1 VQVTFLGRE
10 TEHLPWTLSA
20 PAGEI
25 IPVFVEHP
33 AGASADELLA
43 AVRATEPDVIVA
55 FAPQDVPGDAL
66 AETGALTLAVV
77 TEAFAPGVEDVW
89 RPDAELPPAPALPAG
104 YDRVL
109 TTDPL
114 LARAAGAWRSMPLP
128 VDDARFA
135 DAPSD
140 DHELRAIFAGE
151 QTPWRSF
158 WLGEAAEHYG
168 LLQLSADEIG
178 GAGFADA
185 TVGLCLRETREQPGF
200 PPTALLHLAA
210 GHLLITEPLRPAR
223 GLEPG
228 LDHLEVRE
236 PIELM
241 HLLHQ
246 VRKRPA
252 AFEHVRLRGHARMEM
267 FRASAIWPRVLADLA
282 ADVAAYGRTA
292 GAGAGAA
299 PGVSAPTP

>member
-1 VQVTFLGRE
+1 MTFLGRE
-10 TEHLPWTLSA
+10 IDHRPWILSA
-20 PAGEI
+20 AVGDVVPT
-25 IPVFVEHP
+25 FVDHP
-33 AGASADELLA
+33 AGAAPDDLLD
-43 AVRATEPDVIVA
+43 AVRATTPDAIVA
-55 FAPQDVPGDAL
+55 FTPGDVPADAL

-77 TEAFAPGVEDVW
+77 TATFAPGVDDVW
-89 RPDAELPPAPALPAG
+89 HVHSDLPAAPALPQG

-114 LARAAGAWRSMPLP
+114 LARAAGAWRSAPLP

-135 DAPSD
+135 DAPSAG
-140 DHELRAIFAGE
+140 HELRAVFAGE
-151 QTPWRSF
+151 HTPWRGY
-158 WLGEAAEHYG
+158 WLDEASEHYG
-168 LLQLSADEIG
+168 LRHLSGAEIG
-178 GAGFADA
+178 GEEFRDA
-185 TVGLCLRETREQPGF
+185 TVGLCLREAREQPAF
-200 PPTALLHLAA
+200 PATALLHLAA

-252 AFEHVRLRGHARMEM
+252 AFEHIRLRGRARMEL
-267 FRASAIWPRVLADLA
+267 FRASAVWPRVLADLA
-282 ADVAAYGRTA
+282 ADVAAYGRPA
-292 GAGAGAA
+292 GAG
-299 PGVSAPTP
+299 VV